1 MLKFIFVLFML
12 LQSLFS
18 GLSEAIEVTNLY
30 QASVDVDSQAPA
42 QRQIATQKALQEV
55 LLKVGGRQ
63 SILSNTLLQQAITSA
78 ERYQTQFHYQRKNN
92 QLSVVINFNDKKVNQ
107 LFKQAKLPL
116 WGSLRPQVLLWLI
129 DEIDS
134 QKTLISDDVSL
145 PINSV
150 INKFSVV
157 RGLPV
162 IMPSSVLVNENTY
175 QISDF
180 WEYFLENIQQAS
192 QRYLPDTHVVMRIS
206 DSRLVSEQAPKPL
219 NTGEQ
224 SFDCGILCMT
234 PEVTKTIELDWR
246 IYSQDTLYMRQYQ
259 GKDKESLIQQGLSD
273 ITEFIYQSYALL
285 TTTEN
290 DLVIEIRNINS
301 LLTDTTVFNFISSL
315 SSVNNIILLNAKGN
329 VRRYKLDLV
338 GSEESFFAALKLNK
352 KLKKHI
358 EPKIIS
364 HAIIDDIS
372 ERGDRQ
378 FTNDLETSGKVF
390 RDQQTTSQN
399 VSDQTT
405 LTESIPKLTSQLK
418 AQMKIVILGE
428 GNKVKT
434 TLSNKIVPEDHD
446 KDDTARTVLEGT
458 MLHDTA
464 DTEKPNGETRKVT
477 NQPVIPVFY
486 WEQ

>member
-338 GSEESFFAALKLNK
+338 GSEESFFC
-352 KLKKHI
+352 
-358 EPKIIS
+358 
-364 HAIIDDIS
+364 
-372 ERGDRQ
+372 G
-378 FTNDLETSGKVF
+378 F
-390 RDQQTTSQN
+390 
-399 VSDQTT
+399 
-405 LTESIPKLTSQLK
+405 
-418 AQMKIVILGE
+418 
-428 GNKVKT
+428 KVK
-434 TLSNKIVPEDHD
+434 
-446 KDDTARTVLEGT
+446 
-458 MLHDTA
+458 
-464 DTEKPNGETRKVT
+464 
-477 NQPVIPVFY
+477 
-486 WEQ
+486 